1 MKAHP
6 TEDNLIE
13 YQFELLPEGHA
24 KEIGEHL
31 ADCADCRQRL
41 AGLKD
46 KLSTLDLLR
55 DDEGAISDSLLS
67 ETLERAAIG
76 SLGRKSAL
84 KPPLWIGSAAA
95 ILIIGVILL
104 TFQSQKGR
112 RDESKVV
119 KSPSMSTEDMD
130 PRALD
135 EQARPVE
142 SLKKE
147 LTAQDK
153 PAAVGSAVGSD
164 AAAKARMDSYPDS
177 VLALADEIA
186 EKPPFAPASAIELVT
201 LPRRDN
207 VQITI
212 YNSADLTL
220 VRERRDLT
228 LKRGWNWLQFMWA
241 NTLIDPTSLSL
252 EPLAHNGQID
262 IQQMVYPA
270 RLKDIGRWLIRS
282 EVSGQVP
289 FEITYMTSGLS
300 WRAFYM
306 GTLSEDEKTMDLSA
320 YVRVANNSG
329 EDYEDAQTR
338 LIVGKVHIL
347 DQIAELAQRQY
358 PYGRPEMSGKSG
370 SAKGGWVSKYYWRGD
385 GMPMLG
391 DTLEMGYMD
400 FDGLERKEIKKEG
413 LSEYFLYTI
422 EGTETIPDK
431 WGKRLPSFEAEDVP
445 VDSLYKYDENR
456 WASRTMRF
464 VAFANDAEHEL
475 GETPIPDGTMRIF
488 SQADGDGHLS
498 HVGAAGV
505 KYIPVNE
512 EIELNMGAARLV
524 KVEPVLMDIATE
536 NYQFDPRGGDI
547 VGFDEVRTWKIEIA
561 NARDLGVELEITRD
575 FATSYWDMADKP
587 EDVDYTKH
595 DATRARFKLKLGP
608 RTKRS
613 FTYTVRTYN
622 GTRQQ
627 AYRR

>member
-1 MKAHP
+1 
-6 TEDNLIE
+6 
-13 YQFELLPEGHA
+13 
-24 KEIGEHL
+24 
-31 ADCADCRQRL
+31 
-41 AGLKD
+41 
-46 KLSTLDLLR
+46 
-55 DDEGAISDSLLS
+55 
-67 ETLERAAIG
+67 
-76 SLGRKSAL
+76 
-84 KPPLWIGSAAA
+84 
-95 ILIIGVILL
+95 
-104 TFQSQKGR
+104 
-112 RDESKVV
+112 
-119 KSPSMSTEDMD
+119 
-130 PRALD
+130 
-135 EQARPVE
+135 
-142 SLKKE
+142 
-147 LTAQDK
+147 
-153 PAAVGSAVGSD
+153 
-164 AAAKARMDSYPDS
+164 
-177 VLALADEIA
+177 
-186 EKPPFAPASAIELVT
+186 
-201 LPRRDN
+201 
-207 VQITI
+207 
-212 YNSADLTL
+212 
-220 VRERRDLT
+220 
-228 LKRGWNWLQFMWA
+228 
-241 NTLIDPTSLSL
+241 
-252 EPLAHNGQID
+252 
-262 IQQMVYPA
+262 
-270 RLKDIGRWLIRS
+270 
-282 EVSGQVP
+282 
-289 FEITYMTSGLS
+289 
-300 WRAFYM
+300 
-306 GTLSEDEKTMDLSA
+306 
-320 YVRVANNSG
+320 
-329 EDYEDAQTR
+329 R
-338 LIVGKVHIL
+338 LIVGRVHIL
-347 DQIAELAQRQY
+347 DQIAELARRQY
-358 PYGRPEMSGKSG
+358 PYGRPGAPPVSDQLKTKEA
-370 SAKGGWVSKYYWRGD
+370 AKRLLRLGAARGG
-385 GMPMLG
+385 LG
-391 DTLEMGYMD
+391 RSPVTLQ
-400 FDGLERKEIKKEG
+400 RKEIRKEG